1 MSAYTLLRRNL
12 LYTAITL
19 AKRLVVLVG
28 SRNVLAIAVR
38 TAGTGRR
45 HQRNVRRANNRHRR
59 TSPACAH
66 LGTPQTPGHTFE
78 PCSNQRPAEMR
89 TRRVHALNGQRSQLR
104 SRRQAPQAADLQQEH
119 RDSQSR
125 MIDHGQA
132 VSIPSGTPRFA

>member
-45 HQRNVRRANNRHRR
+45 HQRNVRRANQRVDRREREPDHRER
-59 TSPACAH
+59 EHHRQSDPCPPITSATTTTSPSSV
-66 LGTPQTPGHTFE
+66 TI
-78 PCSNQRPAEMR
+78 
-89 TRRVHALNGQRSQLR
+89 
-104 SRRQAPQAADLQQEH
+104 
-119 RDSQSR
+119 SQSR
-125 MIDHGQA
+125 PDTSPG
-132 VSIPSGTPRFA
+132 V